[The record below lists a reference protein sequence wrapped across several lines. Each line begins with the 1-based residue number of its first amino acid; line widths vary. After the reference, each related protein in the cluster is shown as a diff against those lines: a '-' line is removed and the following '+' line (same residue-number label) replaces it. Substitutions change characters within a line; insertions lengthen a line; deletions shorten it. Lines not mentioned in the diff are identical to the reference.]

1 MSGGEGLLAY
11 RPAALSR
18 FEGLLAYG
26 PAALS
31 RFASSVHLVAGTANQ
46 TAAPR
51 RLPTSDAVGLVSAA
65 PSGNSTVGTVRFP
78 ELTSATNTAALGFFS
93 MSTSRNWIPS
103 RLSCDF
109 KRTQYPHQRVVNT
122 VGSSGVDSIVT
133 ICTTRPTASLFRPKR
148 MQRIAFVTRQC

>member
-1 MSGGEGLLAY
+1 MSGAEKLLAY

-18 FEGLLAYG
+18 H
-26 PAALS
+26 
-31 RFASSVHLVAGTANQ
+31 ASSVHLVAGTATQ

-51 RLPTSDAVGLVSAA
+51 RLPTSDAVGLVSAE

-78 ELTSATNTAALGFFS
+78 ELTSATNSAAPAFFS
-93 MSTSRNWIPS
+93 MSTSRNSIPS

-133 ICTTRPTASLFRPKR
+133 ICTTRPPAFLFRPKR
-148 MQRIAFVTRQC
+148 LHRIAFVTRQC